1 MSDEIE
7 SDDDEDDDR
16 VDDDNDIEALVNKL
30 PLEMRRKILSK
41 EKVSESEEESE
52 ADGSDEDEA
61 NRWGKKKNYWNA
73 DTADIEDAED
83 LDDAKEEEAATKE
96 LLQAKLKRM
105 QKQDFYDDLE
115 GSEEDGDDSLD
126 EDSQEA
132 NTLGAKLQSKNK
144 ASSKGKAKQSQKKV
158 RWECGGERGRV
169 VVWAAGVVCA
179 HVFLLCCLCVV
190 SVGVGG
196 LMGPLFVLGRPSQ
209 CRSAS
214 HVPVHTWMRLVTT
227 TRRREPRPCKHCH
240 IQSARRPCLWPQKA
254 VAAGGRGPR
263 IQPTYDALAHG
274 IQTLENSRH
283 ES

>member
-7 SDDDEDDDR
+7 DDDEDDDR
-16 VDDDNDIEALVNKL
+16 MDDDNDIEALVNKL

-41 EKVSESEEESE
+41 EKVSESEESE

-73 DTADIEDAED
+73 DTADIEDADD

-115 GSEEDGDDSLD
+115 GSDAEGDDSLD

-144 ASSKGKAKQSQKKV
+144 ASSKGKAKPSQKKV
-158 RWECGGERGRV
+158 RWQCGGEWV
-169 VVWAAGVVCA
+169 
-179 HVFLLCCLCVV
+179 
-190 SVGVGG
+190 VGVALSCGRPVSFG
-196 LMGPLFVLGRPSQ
+196 FVLVCP
-209 CRSAS
+209 CFAVLFRS
-214 HVPVHTWMRLVTT
+214 VLV
-227 TRRREPRPCKHCH
+227 
-240 IQSARRPCLWPQKA
+240 
-254 VAAGGRGPR
+254 V
-263 IQPTYDALAHG
+263 
-274 IQTLENSRH
+274 
-283 ES
+283 

>member
-7 SDDDEDDDR
+7 DDEDDDR

-41 EKVSESEEESE
+41 EKVSESDEESE
-52 ADGSDEDEA
+52 ADASDEDEA

-73 DTADIEDAED
+73 DTADIEDADD

-115 GSEEDGDDSLD
+115 GSEDGDDDSLD
-126 EDSQEA
+126 EDSQQD
-132 NTLGAKLQSKNK
+132 NTLGAKLQQSKNK
-144 ASSKGKAKQSQKKV
+144 AAPKGKAKQSQKKV
-158 RWECGGERGRV
+158 RRECGDV
-169 VVWAAGVVCA
+169 GVVGVALSCGRPVSFVRTA
-179 HVFLLCCLCVV
+179 VCVV
-190 SVGVGG
+190 LCGVGCVLVRPVVLGASPRSVGARLTCQSTRGC
-196 LMGPLFVLGRPSQ
+196 VL
-209 CRSAS
+209 
-214 HVPVHTWMRLVTT
+214 TT
-227 TRRREPRPCKHCH
+227 TRRREPRPCKRCH
-240 IQSARRPCLWPQKA
+240 SQSVRRPRLRPQKA
-254 VAAGGRGPR
+254 AAAGHRRPR

-283 ES
+283 LS

>member
-7 SDDDEDDDR
+7 DDDEDDDR
-16 VDDDNDIEALVNKL
+16 MDDDNDIEALVNKL

-73 DTADIEDAED
+73 DTADIEDADD

-115 GSEEDGDDSLD
+115 GSDAEDDDSLD

-144 ASSKGKAKQSQKKV
+144 ASLKGKAKQSQKKV
-158 RWECGGERGRV
+158 RWQCGGEWVVGRGGRI
-169 VVWAAGVVCA
+169 VVWAAGVICTCVS
-179 HVFLLCCLCVV
+179 LLCLVV

-196 LMGPLFVLGRPSQ
+196 LMGPLCVLGQPSQ

-214 HVPVHTWMRLVTT
+214 HVPIHTWTRL
-227 TRRREPRPCKHCH
+227 
-240 IQSARRPCLWPQKA
+240 
-254 VAAGGRGPR
+254 
-263 IQPTYDALAHG
+263 
-274 IQTLENSRH
+274 
-283 ES
+283 